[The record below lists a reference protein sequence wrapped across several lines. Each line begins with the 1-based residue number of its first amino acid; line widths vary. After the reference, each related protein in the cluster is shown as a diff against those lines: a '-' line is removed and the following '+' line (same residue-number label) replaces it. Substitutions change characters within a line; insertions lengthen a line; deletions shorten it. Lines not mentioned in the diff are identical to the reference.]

1 MATVRQGRLKRE
13 CADRYPSLPAR
24 MWTSAARLAELVG
37 FDRQAAQKTGAVK
50 KERPLSEA
58 DFEFR
63 GGSPRWAAGLTVQ
76 TRTGELLTGEPRTG
90 ASLWTST

>member
-1 MATVRQGRLKRE
+1 MLKRE

-37 FDRQAAQKTGAVK
+37 FDRQAPQRPGAVK

-63 GGSPRWAAGLTVQ
+63 GGSPRWAAELTVH
-76 TRTGELLTGEPRTG
+76 TRTGELYLACSSPRG
-90 ASLWTST
+90 TSSGCELP

>member
-24 MWTSAARLAELVG
+24 MWTSAARLTELVA
-37 FDRQAAQKTGAVK
+37 FYRQAPQSPCAVK

-63 GGSPRWAAGLTVQ
+63 GGSPRWAAEFTAH
-76 TRTGELLTGEPRTG
+76 TRTGEPHAG
-90 ASLWTST
+90 TSP

>member
-1 MATVRQGRLKRE
+1 MGTVRQGRLKRE

-37 FDRQAAQKTGAVK
+37 FDRQAPQRTGAVK

-63 GGSPRWAAGLTVQ
+63 GGSPRWAAGLTVH

-90 ASLWTST
+90 ASPY